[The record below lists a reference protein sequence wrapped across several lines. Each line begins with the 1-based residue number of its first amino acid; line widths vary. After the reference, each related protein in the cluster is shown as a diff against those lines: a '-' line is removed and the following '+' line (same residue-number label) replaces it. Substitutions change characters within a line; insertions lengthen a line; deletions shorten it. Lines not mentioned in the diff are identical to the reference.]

1 MAERDLKLVRL
12 PVQSVADVARGLRKV
27 AEDIE
32 KGEYGHAHNV
42 AYVVDTGNGVIE
54 VGMLGQAGE
63 PGPVAHLLLSL
74 GQRKLEGI
82 LLKAAASE

>member
-1 MAERDLKLVRL
+1 MSEPTLTVVRL
-12 PVQSVADVARGLRKV
+12 PVQSVKDVARGLRV
-27 AEDIE
+27 LADDIE
-32 KGEYGHAHNV
+32 RGKYGSAHNL

-74 GQRKLEGI
+74 GQRKLEGA
-82 LLKAAASE
+82 LLNAAARE